1 LNCNESN
8 VEELKSK
15 VYETFGDNCILKYE
29 NFGVIYYHLNPENIK
44 LSQIFHT
51 LDTLKTEFQLED
63 YYVSN
68 ASLEQAFLSII
79 GETNQ

>member
-1 LNCNESN
+1 
-8 VEELKSK
+8 
-15 VYETFGDNCILKYE
+15 
-29 NFGVIYYHLNPENIK
+29 
-44 LSQIFHT
+44 
-51 LDTLKTEFQLED
+51 LKTEFQLED